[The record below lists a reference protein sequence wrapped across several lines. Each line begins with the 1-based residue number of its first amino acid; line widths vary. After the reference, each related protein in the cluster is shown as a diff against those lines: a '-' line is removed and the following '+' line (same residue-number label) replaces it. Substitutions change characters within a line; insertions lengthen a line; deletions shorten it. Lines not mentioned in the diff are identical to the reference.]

1 MIKMFIN
8 TLNINDRKGYKSY
21 RIMIDTGTAGING
34 DTVRNTIFPAM
45 LDKLGIEYDSF
56 ELYGFRYYL
65 GQTIY
70 KVRLTNNGTTSEG
83 HLVSSRS
90 AGEELDLKSE
100 LRG

>member
-1 MIKMFIN
+1 MLIN
-8 TLNINDRKGYKSY
+8 TLSINDRRGYKSY
-21 RIMIDTGTAGING
+21 RLMIDTGTAGING
-34 DTVRNTIFPAM
+34 NTVRDTIFPAM

-70 KVRLTNNGTTSEG
+70 KVRLTNNGVTSEG
-83 HLVSSRS
+83 HLVSSR
-90 AGEELDLKSE
+90 GTKEVLDLKDE